1 MLRGELIP
9 LHSLPTINAALN
21 ATSALLLITG
31 WFLIRSRRINAHRAA
46 MLGAFFCSGI
56 FLSSYLYYHYHVG
69 SVRYQGQ
76 GLQRK
81 VYFSILIS
89 HTLLAVAV
97 LPLILRS
104 LYLAARSR
112 FEEHKRWAKW
122 ALPLWL
128 YVSVTG
134 VVVYLMLYRL

>member
-1 MLRGELIP
+1 M
-9 LHSLPTINAALN
+9 
-21 ATSALLLITG
+21 
-31 WFLIRSRRINAHRAA
+31 IRSRRINAHRLA

-76 GLQRK
+76 GPMRTI
-81 VYFSILIS
+81 YFSILIS
-89 HTLLAVAV
+89 HTILATAV

-104 LYLAARSR
+104 LYLAAKER
-112 FEEHKRWAKW
+112 FEEHKRWARY
-122 ALPLWL
+122 ALPIWL

-134 VVVYLMLYRL
+134 VAVYLMLYCGSGIRR